1 MSALTTVVKQG
12 NRGAES
18 FDREKLHGSIY
29 AACLSV
35 QSVDGLAKDTAERV
49 CNTLT
54 DWLRNKPEVTSSDIR
69 HQVTKALEP
78 LHPDAAYLYK
88 HHKQMI

>member
-1 MSALTTVVKQG
+1 MSTTVTVIKHARRG
-12 NRGAES
+12 TEPFNRS
-18 FDREKLHGSIY
+18 KLHDSVY

-35 QSVDGLAKDTAERV
+35 QSVDGLASDTAERV
-49 CNTLT
+49 CSILT
-54 DWLRNKPEVTSSDIR
+54 DWLENKPEVTSNDIR
-69 HQVTKALEP
+69 RQVTKALEP

>member
-1 MSALTTVVKQG
+1 MPATVIKQG
-12 NRGAES
+12 RRAAEP
-18 FDREKLHGSIY
+18 FDRPKLLQSVY

-49 CNTLT
+49 CDYLT
-54 DWLRNKPEVTSSDIR
+54 AWLENKPEVTSSDIR
-69 HQVTKALEP
+69 RQVTKALEP

>member
-1 MSALTTVVKQG
+1 MSALATVIKQG
-12 NRGAES
+12 RRGTES
-18 FDREKLHGSIY
+18 FDRGKLYESVY

-35 QSVDGLAKDTAERV
+35 QSVDGLARDTTECV
-49 CNTLT
+49 CNILT
-54 DWLRNKPEVTSSDIR
+54 DWLENKLEITSSDIR
-69 HQVTKALEP
+69 RQVAKALEP

>member
-1 MSALTTVVKQG
+1 MSSPATVIKHG
-12 NRGAES
+12 RRGAEV
-18 FDREKLHGSIY
+18 FDRQKLHDSIY

-49 CNTLT
+49 CNVLT
-54 DWLRNKPEVTSSDIR
+54 DWLKNKPEITSSDIR
-69 HQVTKALEP
+69 RQVTKALEP

>member
-1 MSALTTVVKQG
+1 MITPATVIKHGRRVAEPF
-12 NRGAES
+12 NRAKLQES
-18 FDREKLHGSIY
+18 VY

-49 CNTLT
+49 CNLLT
-54 DWLRNKPEVTSSDIR
+54 DWLENKPEVTSSDIR
-69 HQVTKALEP
+69 RQVAKALEP

>member
-1 MSALTTVVKQG
+1 MSALATVIK
-12 NRGAES
+12 RGRRGPES
-18 FDREKLHGSIY
+18 FDRAKLHDSVY

-49 CNTLT
+49 CSVLT
-54 DWLRNKPEVTSSDIR
+54 DWLKNKPEVTSSDIR
-69 HQVTKALEP
+69 RQAVKALEP

>member
-1 MSALTTVVKQG
+1 MNMLATVIKHG
-12 NRGAES
+12 RRSAES
-18 FDREKLHGSIY
+18 FDREKLYESVY

-49 CNTLT
+49 CNVLA
-54 DWLRNKPEVTSSDIR
+54 DWLKNKPEITSSDIR
-69 HQVTKALEP
+69 RQVTKALEP